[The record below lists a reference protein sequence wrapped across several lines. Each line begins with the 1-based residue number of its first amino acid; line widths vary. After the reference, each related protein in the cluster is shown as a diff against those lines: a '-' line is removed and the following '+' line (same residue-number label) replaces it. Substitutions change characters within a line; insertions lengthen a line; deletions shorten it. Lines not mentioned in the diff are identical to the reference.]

1 MAREKS
7 GNVTET
13 SSKTHGKEERR
24 KEQSVSLRKQE
35 IRSEKKKIFGIIH
48 YQLNPLL
55 FSKLTDQLFS
65 PVFNPGPGGPL
76 PCMF

>member
-35 IRSEKKKIFGIIH
+35 IRSEKKIYSELFII
-48 YQLNPLL
+48 
-55 FSKLTDQLFS
+55 S
-65 PVFNPGPGGPL
+65 
-76 PCMF
+76 